1 MNAQKELKSV
11 SLRNSFLST
20 LSNILYVI
28 GVIAILAGVINF
40 FIGIDYADSFIDEKR
55 YLANSYKTIGIG
67 SAFSGFCLFFFGAIG
82 KAINEIR
89 NYIIA
94 DFNLRNEHTVESAKA
109 TQVDRTSQSVGAT
122 PSKTDTQE
130 VKEEKE
136 LTTFDDLSVGDTVKH
151 LASGKLFKI
160 IGVPGY
166 GFIQCEPTNKDLLA
180 KIFDS
185 YTSFKRNEIE
195 KVEM

>member
-82 KAINEIR
+82 KAINEIKKPAFCPL
-89 NYIIA
+89 Y
-94 DFNLRNEHTVESAKA
+94 
-109 TQVDRTSQSVGAT
+109 
-122 PSKTDTQE
+122 
-130 VKEEKE
+130 
-136 LTTFDDLSVGDTVKH
+136 
-151 LASGKLFKI
+151 KI
-160 IGVPGY
+160 R
-166 GFIQCEPTNKDLLA
+166 
-180 KIFDS
+180 S
-185 YTSFKRNEIE
+185 YTATYRILGYIFQQEARNAA
-195 KVEM
+195 KKCARNPF